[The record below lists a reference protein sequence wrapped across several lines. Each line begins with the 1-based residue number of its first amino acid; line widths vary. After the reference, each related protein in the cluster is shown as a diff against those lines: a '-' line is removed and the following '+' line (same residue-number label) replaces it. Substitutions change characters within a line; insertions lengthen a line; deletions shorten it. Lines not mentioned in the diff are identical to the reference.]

1 MKSKLAG
8 RLAAAFL
15 DSKLTPLIMGAALGL
30 GAWTLATMPS
40 EEEPQ
45 IIVPLADIYLPM
57 SGATPEEV
65 ENRLLIPLESVL
77 GGIDGVEYVYAHA
90 EPGFG
95 LVTVRYEVGR
105 DMEESLVRLY
115 STLMKHM
122 DRMPPGF
129 MPMVKAVTI
138 DDVPFFTATLR
149 ASAMSMDQ
157 LRSLA
162 DELRVQLETVPNVR
176 EVAVTGGEPREV
188 RVELLPERLA
198 EFGIDPAWVAQRLQ
212 TANAGTDAGEF
223 TRAGSVVKVS
233 AGPFLTTAEDVER
246 VVLDVR
252 DGALVQVGDVAR
264 VVDGPGEVTQYTF
277 HGDAATGWTPMVAVA
292 VSKRPNTDATELGRA
307 LEEKIHAAQGSLI
320 PSDVTVQIVRNY
332 GETAREKVV
341 TLQEHLLMA
350 VLAVG
355 LVVALTM
362 GWRASVVV
370 MMAVPV
376 TFALTLFVYQ
386 IFGYTL
392 NRVTLFALIFVTGI
406 VIDDSIIVAEN
417 MERHF
422 SMRDRPL
429 RAAAK
434 AAVDEVGNPTILAT
448 LTVIAAVL
456 PMLFVGGLMGPYMS
470 PMPIGATVAMLFSL
484 AVALIITPWLAFKLL
499 RGAHAH
505 DSEGGGEGEGY
516 VLENTKIYR
525 TYRRIMEPLLDR
537 PVRLWASM
545 GVVILLLIGAGA
557 MFANRTVAMKM
568 LPFDDKNEIQI
579 IVDMPEGTPLETT
592 LAVAQDVGRVATT
605 LPEVADVQL
614 YAGAAAPH
622 NFNGMIRHYYLR
634 RGATVADLQINL
646 VDKGDRDAQSHD
658 VALALRPLAQA
669 AADAWGVGANVKV
682 AEVPPGPPVLSTLV
696 AEIYG
701 PDQATREQVAR
712 GVMERFA
719 EHPSVVDIDVS
730 LKAAQ
735 TELRYLVDQ
744 ERAALAGVDNARVVQ
759 NLGLSVGG
767 QRVTHLEA
775 PGARTPVPVTV
786 RLAEE
791 SRSGADRLGGL
802 HIPSATGAM
811 VPLGEV
817 VTVDRSTVP
826 QVIDRKNGERV
837 VYVMAE
843 VAGGEESPV
852 YAIMDMKDD
861 LSVLAAAGGELPQL
875 YTSQPSRTDRPVLKW
890 DGEWQITYEVFR
902 DLGIAFGG
910 ALVLIYVLIVAWFG
924 SFTTPLVMMAAI
936 PLTLVG
942 IAPGHAIFGAFFTAT
957 SMIGMIALAG
967 IMVRN
972 GILLID
978 YLEALVTQGVPLKRA
993 VLEAGAVRTRPIA
1006 LTAGTV
1012 VIGAFVILF
1021 DPIFQGLA
1029 VALITGALASTVL
1042 TLIVVPGIYFLMRKG
1057 QHAGNERAPE
1067 PAIEPPV
1074 EDEDPETAAVATT
1087 RRTADVGTVESVAT
1101 GESAAAGAGGADGPL
1116 ATERATSASTVAAT
1130 SEGDPSETATDTS
1143 DGERPSEAV
1152 TASDTVLT
1160 R

>member
-1 MKSKLAG
+1 MKGNLAG
-8 RLAAAFL
+8 RLASAFL
-15 DSKLTPLIMGAALGL
+15 DSKLTPLLMAAALGV
-30 GAWTLATMPS
+30 GVWTLATMPS

-45 IIVPLADIYLPM
+45 IIVPLADLYLPLP
-57 SGATPEEV
+57 GATPQEV
-65 ENRLLIPLESVL
+65 ENRLLIPLETVL
-77 GGIDGVEYVYAHA
+77 QGVEGVEYVYSHA

-122 DRMPPGF
+122 DRMPAGF
-129 MPMVKAVTI
+129 MAPLVKTVTI

-149 ASAMSMDQ
+149 SDALDADQ
-157 LRSLA
+157 LRSLG
-162 DELRVQLETVPNVR
+162 DEVRVALEAVPEVRNV
-176 EVAVTGGEPREV
+176 EVTGGEPREI

-198 EFGIDPAWVAQRLQ
+198 EYGVDPAWVAERLQ
-212 TANAGTDAGEF
+212 SANVRSDAGTF
-223 TRAGSVVKVS
+223 TRGGEVVNVV
-233 AGPFLTTAEDVER
+233 AGPFLESADDVER

-264 VVDGPGEVTQYTF
+264 VVDGPAEVSQYAF
-277 HGDAATGWTPMVAVA
+277 HTDAAGAWTSMVAVSVA
-292 VSKRPNTDATELGRA
+292 KRPGADATSVGRA
-307 LEEKIHAAQGSLI
+307 LEARLHELEGSLI
-320 PSDVTVQIVRNY
+320 PGDVTTQVVRNY

-355 LVVALTM
+355 VVVALTM
-362 GWRASVVV
+362 GWRAAVVV

-422 SMRDRPL
+422 RMRDRPL
-429 RAAAK
+429 RAAAR

-484 AVALIITPWLAFKLL
+484 GVALIITPWLAFRLL
-499 RGAHAH
+499 KGGH
-505 DSEGGGEGEGY
+505 GGEGDSDAEGAY
-516 VLENTKIYR
+516 VLEETRIYR
-525 TYRRIMEPLLDR
+525 IYHRIMEPLLDR
-537 PVRLWASM
+537 PVRLWGSM
-545 GVVILLLIGAGA
+545 AVVALLLLGAGS
-557 MFANRTVAMKM
+557 MFLTRTVTMKM
-568 LPFDDKNEIQI
+568 LPFDDKNEIQVI
-579 IVDMPEGTPLETT
+579 LDLPEGTPLETT
-592 LAVAQDVGRVATT
+592 LAVAQDVGRAATA
-605 LPEVADVQL
+605 LPEVADVQV
-614 YAGAAAPH
+614 YAGNAAPF

-634 RGATVADLQINL
+634 RGSTVADVQVNL
-646 VDKGDRDAQSHD
+646 VEKGERSAQSHD
-658 VALALRPLAQA
+658 VALALRPLVDEA
-669 AADAWGVGANVKV
+669 AARWDVGARVKV
-682 AEVPPGPPVLSTLV
+682 VEVPPGPPVLSTLV

-701 PDQATREQVAR
+701 PDAETRERVAR
-712 GVMERFA
+712 GVMASFA
-719 EHPSVVDIDVS
+719 EHPSVVDVDVS
-730 LKAAQ
+730 LRDPQA
-735 TELRYLVDQ
+735 ELRFVVDP
-744 ERAALAGVDNARVVQ
+744 ERAALAGVDRARVVQ
-759 NLGLSVGG
+759 NLTLGVGG
-767 QRVTHLEA
+767 QAVTHLSA
-775 PGARTPVPVTV
+775 PEARTPVPVRV

-791 SRSGADRLGGL
+791 ARSGRDRLAGL
-802 HIPSATGAM
+802 HVPSAAGAM
-811 VPLGEV
+811 VPVTEV
-817 VTVDRSTVP
+817 VEVREDRVP
-826 QVIDRKNGERV
+826 QVIDRKNGQRV
-837 VYVMAE
+837 VYVTAE

-852 YAIMDMKDD
+852 YAILD
-861 LSVLAAAGGELPQL
+861 LNDGLAELSEAGGALTQL
-875 YTSQPSRTDRPVLKW
+875 YTHQPEGTDQPVLKW

-902 DLGIAFGG
+902 DLGIAFAG

-942 IAPGHAIFGAFFTAT
+942 IAPGHLVFGAFFTAT

-978 YLEALVTQGVPLKRA
+978 YLEARIHQGIPLKQA
-993 VLEAGAVRTRPIA
+993 VIEAGAVRTRPIA

-1012 VIGAFVILF
+1012 VIGAVVILF

-1029 VALITGALASTVL
+1029 VALIAGALASTVL
-1042 TLIVVPGIYFLMRKG
+1042 TLVVVPGIYFLMRRG
-1057 QHAGNERAPE
+1057 
-1067 PAIEPPV
+1067 
-1074 EDEDPETAAVATT
+1074 
-1087 RRTADVGTVESVAT
+1087 
-1101 GESAAAGAGGADGPL
+1101 AAARAGTLDAD
-1116 ATERATSASTVAAT
+1116 AA
-1130 SEGDPSETATDTS
+1130 P
-1143 DGERPSEAV
+1143 AV
-1152 TASDTVLT
+1152 PAP
-1160 R
+1160 